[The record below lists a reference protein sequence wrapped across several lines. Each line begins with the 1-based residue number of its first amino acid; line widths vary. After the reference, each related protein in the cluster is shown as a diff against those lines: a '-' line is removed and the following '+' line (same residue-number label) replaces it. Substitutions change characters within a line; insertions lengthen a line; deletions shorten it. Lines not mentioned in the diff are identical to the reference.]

1 MKSVELD
8 ADPAF
13 NAEVEQ
19 MLLADMERSVEMKPG
34 DLEKKSFRFKL
45 GTRLAWLTAPVQ

>member
-1 MKSVELD
+1 VV

-19 MLLADMERSVEMKPG
+19 MLLADLEESVEMQPG
-34 DLEKKSFRFKL
+34 DLDRKSFWFKL
-45 GTRLAWLTAPVQ
+45 GTRLARLTATVQ